1 MKSSHLVL
9 RPAGI
14 SDLEAIERFAAA
26 SGYGINSLPPRRERL
41 VDRIE
46 RSQRAFAA
54 TDSPSGEDIYLFV
67 LEDLLAG
74 RVVGTSGIT
83 ANAGA
88 QGRFYSYRNEFALHV
103 SEELGITNRIHTLR
117 LCQDL
122 SGHTLLTSFYIEPEY
137 VGTMAPQILSRAR
150 LLFISQ
156 FPTLFSD
163 RLAAESP
170 GLCDENGRSPLWDAL
185 GRRFFNMD
193 YAQAELLAEGRS
205 KSFIG
210 ELMPSSPIYVP
221 LLADEAQW
229 ALGQLHP
236 AGELPFSILLDEGFD
251 PDTYV
256 DIFDGG
262 PTVEAR
268 AAMVNTVF
276 SGKPVTLITD
286 PQSEADGWYL
296 VGNGQRKDFRATL
309 VQGNLRADLLE
320 LSSEDASRIHAVA
333 GATLHAARAEW
344 ARTLLAEPQ
353 D

>member
-14 SDLEAIERFAAA
+14 NDLEAIERFAAA

-41 VDRIE
+41 IDRIE

-54 TDSPSGEDIYLFV
+54 IDSPSGEDIYLFV
-67 LEDLLAG
+67 LEDMHAA

-83 ANAGA
+83 ASAGA

-156 FPTLFSD
+156 FPALFSD
-163 RLAAESP
+163 RLAAENP
-170 GLCDENGRSPLWDAL
+170 GLCDENGRSPLWEAL

-193 YAQAELLAEGRS
+193 YAQAELLTEGRS

-236 AGELPFSILLDEGFD
+236 AGELPFSILIDEGFD
-251 PDTYV
+251 PDSYV

-268 AAMVNTVF
+268 AAMVSTVF
-276 SGKPVTLITD
+276 SGKPVGLTTNEQGEGD
-286 PQSEADGWYL
+286 DWYL

-309 VQGNLRADLLE
+309 VQGNLRADQLHV
-320 LSSEDASRIHAVA
+320 SNEDALRIKAA
-333 GATLHAARAEW
+333 TGAKLYAARAEW
-344 ARTLLAEPQ
+344 ARTLVAAPRG
-353 D
+353 